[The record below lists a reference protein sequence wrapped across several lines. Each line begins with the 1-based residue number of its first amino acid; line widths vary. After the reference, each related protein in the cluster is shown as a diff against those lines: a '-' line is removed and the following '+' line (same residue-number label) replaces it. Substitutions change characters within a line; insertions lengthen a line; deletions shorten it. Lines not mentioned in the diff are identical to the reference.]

1 MRREDARAGAR
12 RGQVAGE
19 SVQAIGIDDQRQGAV
34 ADQGRPARVGAEPRA
49 ERDAIF
55 AGEGPGDA
63 LALLSIDLQ
72 CRSSATRWIALP
84 IGVV

>member
-1 MRREDARAGAR
+1 MAAHKPF
-12 RGQVAGE
+12 
-19 SVQAIGIDDQRQGAV
+19 IDWL
-34 ADQGRPARVGAEPRA
+34 
-49 ERDAIF
+49 

-72 CRSSATRWIALP
+72 GRSSATRWIALP